1 MAETPRLVTSMG
13 KAELDRIFVRGYDL
27 NEELM
32 GKVAAHAAAAHGIH
46 EITPELE
53 AKVSSVIRERPDA

>member
-1 MAETPRLVTSMG
+1 MAKELRCADVGMDCDFVATAET
-13 KAELDRIFVRGYDL
+13 

-53 AKVSSVIRERPDA
+53 AKVSSVIREEPDA

>member
-1 MAETPRLVTSMG
+1 MA
-13 KAELDRIFVRGYDL
+13 KELRCADIGMDCDYVATAHT

-32 GKVAAHAAAAHGIH
+32 GKVAAHASAAHGIH

-53 AKVSSVIRERPDA
+53 AKASSAIRERPDA